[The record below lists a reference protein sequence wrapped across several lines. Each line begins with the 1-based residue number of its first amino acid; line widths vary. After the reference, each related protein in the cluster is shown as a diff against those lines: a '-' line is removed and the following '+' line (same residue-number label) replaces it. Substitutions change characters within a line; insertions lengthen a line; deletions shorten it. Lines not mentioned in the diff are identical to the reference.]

1 MAKKGLNIYRRKD
14 GRFEGRYSVID
25 EITGEKK
32 YQSVYGETYQKT
44 RNKLMSAISANVK
57 PPQKSNMTV
66 KEISTEWLNA
76 IKSQIKT
83 STYANYLNKLE
94 KQIFPTLGNIRYDK
108 LTTTQL
114 NDFVN
119 YKLNNGRLKDNSG
132 LSNGYVRDIAI
143 MLKSIGKF
151 TAKTYNLHNPCAE
164 ISMPKVSRKTFILFS
179 KVEEASLVEFLM
191 DNLTLSALGILIA
204 MFTGMR
210 LGELCA
216 LKWSDIDFSKHTI
229 RINKTVQRVR
239 EIGNKFKKTKLII
252 TSPKSETSIRDIPI
266 TDFLFEVLRKFRA
279 DGDFYVLNGKSNIPD
294 PRTIQYQFKRILQ
307 NANLPSVKFHSLRHV
322 FATKCVQTVGFDIKT
337 LSEILGH
344 TTVETTLRMYVHSS
358 EERKRECMNLLN

>member
-32 YQSVYGETYQKT
+32 YQSVYDETYQKT
-44 RNKLMSAISANVK
+44 RTKLIAAISANLK

-76 IKSQIKT
+76 IKPKIKP

-94 KQIFPTLGNIRYDK
+94 KHIFPILGNIRYDK
-108 LTTTQL
+108 LTTVQL
-114 NDFVN
+114 NDFIN
-119 YKLNNGRLKDNSG
+119 NKLNNGRLKDNSG
-132 LSNGYVRDIAI
+132 LSNGYVRDIAVI
-143 MLKSIGKF
+143 LKSIGKF
-151 TAKTYNLHNPCAE
+151 AAKTYKLQNPCAE
-164 ISMPKVSRKTFILFS
+164 MSMPKVSRKAFILFN
-179 KVEEASLVEFLM
+179 KGEEASLVKFLT
-191 DNLTLSALGILIA
+191 DNLTLSTLGILIA
-204 MFTGMR
+204 MCTGIR

-216 LKWSDIDFSKHTI
+216 LKWADIDFSKRTI

-239 EIGNKFKKTKLII
+239 EIGNNFKKTKLII
-252 TSPKSETSIRDIPI
+252 MPPKSETSIRDIPI
-266 TDFLFEVLRKFRA
+266 TDFLFEVLRKFRV
-279 DGDFYVLNGKSNIPD
+279 DGDVYVINGKGNIPD
-294 PRTIQYQFKRILQ
+294 PRTVQYQFKRILQ
-307 NANLPSVKFHSLRHV
+307 NAKLPSVKFHSLRHV

-344 TTVETTLRMYVHSS
+344 TRVETTLRMYVHSS